1 MITSTRE
8 CVAHNDLSVMILQNT
23 AKIWHILSCLLYS
36 TYSSIL
42 ILSILGTND
51 HWHERVCRVYWPLT
65 LTHIFQPFRYE
76 FAIKL
81 LKYGTSC
88 RVRSTAC
95 TVLDGCFPSLA
106 QMITSMRGCVVWPW
120 SLSSRSFIHDFVI
133 KLLKYGTSCCFRFT
147 AHKVLDEFSH
157 IRHKWSPAWEGVAYN
172 DLWPWPI
179 SSRLFSCD
187 VVYIMDYIHMRH
199 KYSPWG
205 DDVLCTISRS
215 IG

>member
-157 IRHKWSPAWEGVAYN
+157 IWHKWSPAWEGVSHTMTF
-172 DLWPWPI
+172 DLD
-179 SSRLFSCD
+179 LFLQGYLA
-187 VVYIMDYIHMRH
+187 VT
-199 KYSPWG
+199 
-205 DDVLCTISRS
+205 LS
-215 IG
+215 ILWIIFICGTNTAHEGTMCYVPFPGQ